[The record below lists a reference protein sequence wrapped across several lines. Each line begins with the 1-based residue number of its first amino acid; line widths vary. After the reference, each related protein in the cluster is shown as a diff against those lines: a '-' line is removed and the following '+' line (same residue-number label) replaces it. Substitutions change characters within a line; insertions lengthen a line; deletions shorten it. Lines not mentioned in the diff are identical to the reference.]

1 MYMYYVQYLRRTSK
15 CSSRGYFNYMYS
27 STDKSSAPVICV
39 QYIWHKLIC
48 SLKEKFIEKILMYH
62 LKQRFNFGVLDI
74 FLLCSFFSLIVLNCL
89 SKPFALNIDYILALE
104 ITMYIY
110 IYVFKLQWILQ
121 RNMCLYI
128 YVLILTSVYFFLWQD
143 CVLCLKLYKNRP
155 RISTFLLNKHIN
167 VSQITWWDLLWW

>member
-1 MYMYYVQYLRRTSK
+1 MYSVQYLRRTSK

-39 QYIWHKLIC
+39 QYIWHKLNC

-62 LKQRFNFGVLDI
+62 LKQRFLFWSVGYISVK
-74 FLLCSFFSLIVLNCL
+74 FFFSLIVLNCL

-110 IYVFKLQWILQ
+110 IRL
-121 RNMCLYI
+121 
-128 YVLILTSVYFFLWQD
+128 
-143 CVLCLKLYKNRP
+143 
-155 RISTFLLNKHIN
+155 
-167 VSQITWWDLLWW
+167 QITMNITT